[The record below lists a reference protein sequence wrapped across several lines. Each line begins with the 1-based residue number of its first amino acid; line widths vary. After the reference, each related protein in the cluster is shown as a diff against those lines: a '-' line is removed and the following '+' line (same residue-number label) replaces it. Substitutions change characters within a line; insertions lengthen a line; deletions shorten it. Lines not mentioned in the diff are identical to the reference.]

1 MNTKLKE
8 ILERA
13 ETWPDE
19 VQQAADALLSIEQAS
34 SEGYL
39 LTEADREALAKS
51 AEDVRQGRF
60 APDAQVLEFFSR
72 FRRE

>member
-19 VQQAADALLSIEQAS
+19 VQQEAADALLSIEQ
-34 SEGYL
+34 
-39 LTEADREALAKS
+39 
-51 AEDVRQGRF
+51 RQAR
-60 APDAQVLEFFSR
+60 DTC
-72 FRRE
+72 